1 MAAMIHAAETRR
13 FHRPHRACRW
23 RRPRPRKRP
32 AQPDGFLQGLQ
43 RALPGVQAGHAT
55 AVTITAYL
63 DDTLEFTV
71 KSPSVSCFPN

>member
-1 MAAMIHAAETRR
+1 MPGMSHAAETRR
-13 FHRPHRACRW
+13 YHPPHRACRW
-23 RRPRPRKRP
+23 HLPRPRERP

-55 AVTITAYL
+55 AYL

-71 KSPSVSCFPN
+71 KSLSVSCFPN